1 MSANYLWLKALHVV
15 FVVSWFAGLIY
26 LPRLLT
32 YHAAAGDAP
41 GRERFQA
48 MEMRLFVVMTIAAGL
63 TVILGY
69 ILVVSNTAL
78 IAATWFRLKLLLVVG
93 LAVYHYLC
101 YRWIVTLRGETG
113 PRDAG
118 WLRWFSE
125 IPAAFLLAIVLLAVA
140 KPF

>member
-1 MSANYLWLKALHVV
+1 MSDNYLWLKALHVT
-15 FVVSWFAGLIY
+15 FMVSWFAGLIY
-26 LPRLLT
+26 LPRLFT
-32 YHAAAGDAP
+32 YHARADDAP

-48 MEMRLFVVMTIAAGL
+48 MEMRLFVVMTIGAAL

-69 ILVVSNTAL
+69 ILVVTNTAL
-78 IAATWFRLKLLLVVG
+78 VAATWFRLKLLLVIG
-93 LAVYHYLC
+93 LAVYHYRC
-101 YRWIVTLRGETG
+101 YRWIVKLRDETG
-113 PRDAG
+113 PRDTG

>member
-1 MSANYLWLKALHVV
+1 MSANYPWLLALHVV
-15 FVVSWFAGLIY
+15 FMVSWFAGLIY
-26 LPRLLT
+26 LPRLLS
-32 YHAAAGDAP
+32 YHAAADDAP

-48 MEMRLFVVMTIAAGL
+48 MEMRLFVVMTIAAAL
-63 TVILGY
+63 TVIVGY
-69 ILVVSNTAL
+69 ILVVSNTTL
-78 IAATWFRLKLLLVVG
+78 IAATWFRVKLLLVVG

-101 YRWIVTLRGETG
+101 YRWIVTLRGESG
-113 PRDAG
+113 PRDTR